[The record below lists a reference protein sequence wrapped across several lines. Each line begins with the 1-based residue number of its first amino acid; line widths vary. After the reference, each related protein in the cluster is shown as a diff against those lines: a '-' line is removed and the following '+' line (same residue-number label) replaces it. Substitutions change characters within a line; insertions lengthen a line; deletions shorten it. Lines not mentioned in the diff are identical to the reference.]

1 MYVFYDAHLMDTF
14 FDAGADVNVG
24 LIACSVATKW
34 AWTATVS
41 WSTSLAKDVS
51 GHCCF
56 TSQHTDEIVFGISEN
71 CESI

>member
-51 GHCCF
+51 GLHCHGFFSCYNIKY
-56 TSQHTDEIVFGISEN
+56 IVASLANI
-71 CESI
+71 